1 MTMKPNITRGGGFR
15 GALNYVFDVG
25 PEATHKKNA
34 ELIGGNMIADNPM
47 ALAREFAVVRKLR
60 PDIKKPVWHCS
71 LALPKGERLSAE
83 KWSEVARDF
92 MGGMGFDIDK
102 TPYVAV
108 RHNDTEHDHIHIVA
122 SRVALDGSVWLGQWE
137 VRRAIETTQELEKKH
152 GLIVTPGLG
161 DARAERKKSTRNETK
176 LVERTGQ
183 EPPRERLQ
191 RLIDEVV
198 KGKPTALEFAQR
210 LEAVGVSARVNL
222 ASTGRL
228 NGFSFE
234 IGGINFKGQDL
245 GESYKWN
252 GLQRRGVNYEKER
265 DSTGLERF
273 RAAAAVQR
281 VHDGADQPGFEQDP
295 RRDLW
300 RAYQVWDRERSQQ
313 LGERRTAQRE
323 SEKARRAAIKSSFEA
338 RRTQLNAKRG
348 AGNTAQI
355 RAELSIARM
364 ERATRE
370 IALREQIDRERA
382 ELKAEKNRPY
392 TERYLAF
399 LAERAQIGDELAL
412 AELRRVQR
420 RATSPANASHET
432 IMRPAIAQP
441 QNERDPL
448 HAGVALAYV
457 VAVNGDV
464 TYTQDGHTV
473 IVDRAREVAML
484 RQDDA
489 TLETAMRLAI
499 ARGWG
504 AALGMSGTEAQKQ
517 RAAELAAE
525 RHIRLTFADPKLNE
539 IMAERRSQ
547 MGQAKIQQYKDLGEK
562 FAPAATPAV
571 PSSEPGNAPEPA
583 QLAPRQR
590 FIK

>member
-1 MTMKPNITRGGGFR
+1 MKPNITRGGGFR

-25 PEATHKKNA
+25 PGATHEKNA
-34 ELIGGNMIADNPM
+34 ELIGGSMIGDNPM

-71 LALPKGERLSAE
+71 LALPKDERLSTE
-83 KWSEVARDF
+83 KWHEVTRDF
-92 MGGMGFDIDK
+92 MERMGFDLDN
-102 TPYVAV
+102 TLYVVV
-108 RHNDTEHDHIHIVA
+108 RHNDTDHDHIHIIA
-122 SRVALDGSVWLGQWE
+122 SRIALDSSVWLGQWE
-137 VRRAIETTQELEKKH
+137 VRRAIEATQELEKKH

-161 DARAERKKSTRNETK
+161 DARAELKKATRNETK
-176 LVERTGQ
+176 LAERTGQ

-191 RLIDEVV
+191 KLIDDAV
-198 KGKPTALEFAQR
+198 KGKPSALEFAQR
-210 LEAVGVSARVNL
+210 LEAVGVNARVNL

-234 IGGINFKGQDL
+234 IGGIHFKGQDL

-252 GLQRRGVNYEKER
+252 GLQKRGVNYEKER
-265 DSTGLERF
+265 DSAGLERF
-273 RAAAAVQR
+273 RAVAAVR
-281 VHDGADQPGFEQDP
+281 EVHGSGDQPGFVQDP

-323 SEKARRAAIKSSFEA
+323 SEKARRAAIKNSFEA
-338 RRTQLNAKRG
+338 RRTQLNAERG

-364 ERATRE
+364 ERLTQEA
-370 IALREQIDRERA
+370 ALREQGELERA
-382 ELKAEKNRPY
+382 DVRAAKNMRY
-392 TERYLAF
+392 VERYLTF
-399 LAERAQIGDELAL
+399 LAECAQAGDEVAL

-420 RATSPANASHET
+420 HAKSPASNET
-432 IMRPAIAQP
+432 IMRPATAQP
-441 QNERDPL
+441 QTERDPL
-448 HAGVALAYV
+448 HPGVALAYV
-457 VAVNGDV
+457 VAANGDV
-464 TYTQDGHTV
+464 TYTHNGQNV
-473 IVDRAREVAML
+473 MVDRAREVAML

-489 TLETAMRLAI
+489 TLETAMRLAV

-504 AALGMSGTEAQKQ
+504 SALGMSGTDAQKQ

-539 IMAERRSQ
+539 IMAERRSH
-547 MGQAKIQQYKDLGEK
+547 MGQAKIQQYKHLGEK
-562 FAPAATPAV
+562 LAPSATPTPAV
-571 PSSEPGNAPEPA
+571 PSSERDNNGPEPA
-583 QLAPRQR
+583 QRTPSQR
-590 FIK
+590 IIK